1 MILDLQWFH
10 FKKWKIPT
18 IRKNVRFPLL
28 AKEHLMILDLLSLMI
43 LGLMILV
50 KKTLRCLFFRLLNLF
65 LLKSVT
71 HHWEMLFL
79 INNPFLRR
87 GLD

>member
-50 KKTLRCLFFRLLNLF
+50 KKN
-65 LLKSVT
+65 S
-71 HHWEMLFL
+71 
-79 INNPFLRR
+79 
-87 GLD
+87 

>member
-50 KKTLRCLFFRLLNLF
+50 KKLLDVF
-65 LLKSVT
+65 S
-71 HHWEMLFL
+71 
-79 INNPFLRR
+79 
-87 GLD
+87 LDCWIFVCWSL

>member
-50 KKTLRCLFFRLLNLF
+50 KKTLRCLFFRLLNLC

-71 HHWEMLFL
+71 HREMLFL
-79 INNPFLRR
+79 INNPFLRH